1 MLYAEGTLEAIPV
14 RKTPRRL
21 IGDKAYYSQVWS
33 EVFLRRFNTVLIAPA
48 KKNYLRPVSDGRK
61 LRRLKKRYKVERLN
75 AWLKNFKRLRT
86 RWEVYLANYLG
97 FLTLGC
103 LEIYLRHL

>member
-1 MLYAEGTLEAIPV
+1 MLYAEGTIESIPV

-21 IGDKAYYSQVWS
+21 IGDTAYYSQVWR
-33 EVFLRRFNTVLIAPA
+33 EVFRRRFKTDLIAPP
-48 KKNYLRPVSDGRK
+48 KSNYRDPICDRRK

-86 RWEVYLANYLG
+86 RWEVYLANYQG